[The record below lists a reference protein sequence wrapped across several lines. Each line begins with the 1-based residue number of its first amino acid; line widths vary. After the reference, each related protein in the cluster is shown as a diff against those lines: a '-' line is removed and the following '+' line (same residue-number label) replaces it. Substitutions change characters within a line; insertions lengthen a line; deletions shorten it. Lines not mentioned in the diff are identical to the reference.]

1 MVLEIGK
8 SNIKLK
14 SNSYEFFFFLV
25 LTDLK
30 YKNDVKIDL
39 LYTTTTMMTTSLSN
53 NKTFEEIE
61 SEMEKAMVNGIRN
74 ITSFDVLAWHS
85 EYSEWNHEK
94 MLTIQN
100 ILSECTNDDII
111 EYIRFTHTKD
121 LKKVQ
126 LFLNKINKHTKLFRI
141 RNIGLE
147 IHNRG
152 GFTAMQAN
160 FYIFFNFLIPRNDV
174 EEMIKFRDVK
184 YLWDGVGDWEE

>member
-1 MVLEIGK
+1 MNTYLILINPTPT
-8 SNIKLK
+8 S
-14 SNSYEFFFFLV
+14 SSFFLA
-25 LTDLK
+25 LEDLK
-30 YKNDVKIDL
+30 YKNDVRIDL

-53 NKTFEEIE
+53 NKTFAEVE
-61 SEMEKAMVNGIRN
+61 SEMEKAMVNGIRH

-100 ILSECTNDDII
+100 ILSDCLPCDVDEMRGYLSVVHHVDELSEEC
-111 EYIRFTHTKD
+111 KK
-121 LKKVQ
+121 LK
-126 LFLNKINKHTKLFRI
+126 TKLFRI